1 MFQNKLFNMALIII
15 IAITLLGVVSFVLWQ
30 TYLSPAAHTAGQE
43 KAEESKPLTAEEIQK
58 YSVDTDKITTNL
70 VTNNIMIVRFS
81 ITADNDKGKVE
92 LTQRLPQ
99 VKQIIIKTLNGLSPE
114 DLKGTE
120 GINKLEAKIM
130 NEVSAIM
137 LEGKI
142 VQVITTDKIMQ

>member
-1 MFQNKLFNMALIII
+1 MFKNKLFNMALIII

-43 KAEESKPLTAEEIQK
+43 APEESKPLTAQEIQN

-70 VTNNIMIVRFS
+70 LTNNIYIARFT
-81 ITADNDKGKVE
+81 ITADSNKGKDE
-92 LTQRLPQ
+92 LTLRLPQ
-99 VKQIIIKTLNGLSPE
+99 IKSIIIKTLNGLSPE

-120 GINKLEAKIM
+120 GINKLEAKVM

-137 LEGKI
+137 VEGKI
-142 VQVITTDKIMQ
+142 VQVITTEKIMQ